1 MRHLEK
7 VQPDS
12 IVADLDEN
20 KQDFFETLSPE
31 MKEEIPSFVLDENFI
46 KNEFSSD
53 DESIIGTNLTI
64 DMKIESDGSE
74 ELDTPSK
81 SEVKKNKR
89 KASAPQRAVQ
99 HELSQSGSLGN
110 SSESSQDN
118 IDNLKFSNNQNLD
131 DILAMEGETGLDFAE
146 GDEIDEDLLQDINDV
161 DIFKDLQ
168 EEAGMTLI
176 FNF

>member
-7 VQPDS
+7 VQPGS
-12 IVADLDEN
+12 TIADLDEN
-20 KQDFFETLSPE
+20 KQDLFETLSPE
-31 MKEEIPSFVLDENFI
+31 IKEDIPSFVLDENFM

-53 DESIIGTNLTI
+53 DESIIGTNLNI
-64 DMKIESDGSE
+64 DMKNESDGSE

-81 SEVKKNKR
+81 FEIKKNKR
-89 KASAPQRAVQ
+89 KASAPQRAIQ
-99 HELSQSGSLGN
+99 LELSQGSSVGN

-131 DILAMEGETGLDFAE
+131 DILAMEGDTGFDFAE
-146 GDEIDEDLLQDINDV
+146 GDEIDEDLLQDIKDV

-168 EEAGMTLI
+168 EEAGMRC
-176 FNF
+176 F